1 MGIVAAGGIPDVF
14 WRRSHVSVNNHTPKS
29 YRADEETTGGE
40 RFARRVGGFLKGFWL
55 RLQLHFLLQIPEGF
69 PLPKGFL

>member
-40 RFARRVGGFLKGFWL
+40 RFAHRRVEGFLKRLWL
-55 RLQLHFLLQIPEGF
+55 RLHFLLQIPEGF